1 MREHLKIEKHM
12 KKAAKILT
20 NTSIII
26 LFSISSAFSF
36 ELLEQWST
44 DYSPELKATC
54 SSMDQLCL
62 TLCDNEFECT
72 IPVKTCKDC
81 IGTSVLM
88 TNIFDRMGLGYRNSG
103 KEIDSSELIELIR
116 SGNFVTFTSKSVY
129 NQTDSFDSAPMK
141 ARFKTLCPNDVDY
154 PVVFFSLK
162 ERSSILSEVK
172 YVACGSDIF
181 AMTSTPDIIDGL
193 KPLRIKFS
201 VF

>member
-1 MREHLKIEKHM
+1 M
-12 KKAAKILT
+12 KKLAELIIP
-20 NTSIII
+20 TSIMIM
-26 LFSISSAFSF
+26 FSMSSALSF

-62 TLCDNEFECT
+62 ALCDNEFECT

-81 IGTSVLM
+81 VGTSILM

-103 KEIDSSELIELIR
+103 KDVDSSELIELIR
-116 SGNFVTFTSKSVY
+116 SGDFVTFTSKSVY

-141 ARFKTLCPNDVDY
+141 ARFKTLCPRSVDY

-162 ERSSILSEVK
+162 EKSSIINEVK
-172 YVACGSDIF
+172 YVACGSDIYE
-181 AMTSTPDIIDGL
+181 MTSTPDVINGL
-193 KPLRIKFS
+193 KPLRVKFS